1 MQVIS
6 STLSPNSEE
15 FKENRAAMLAQIEE
29 FRAIEQKVIDKT
41 ESRRER
47 FDKLGKLLPH
57 DRLAMLLDAGAP
69 FLPLHSLA
77 GYQMHDD
84 KDGTE
89 AGGAVLA
96 GIGYVAGTRV
106 RVVAS
111 NSAIKGGTITPAG
124 LQKTLRL
131 QGIAKENKLPIV
143 SLSESGGANLNY
155 AAEIFVEG
163 ARSFA
168 TQARLS
174 ALGLPQIT
182 VVHGNAT
189 AGGAY
194 QPGLSDYCI
203 MIREQSKM
211 FLAGPPLLKAA
222 TGEIATDEELGGA
235 EMHTSMAGTAE
246 YLAEN

>member
-1 MQVIS
+1 
-6 STLSPNSEE
+6 
-15 FKENRAAMLAQIEE
+15 
-29 FRAIEQKVIDKT
+29 
-41 ESRRER
+41 
-47 FDKLGKLLPH
+47 
-57 DRLAMLLDAGAP
+57 
-69 FLPLHSLA
+69 
-77 GYQMHDD
+77 HDD

-89 AGGAVLA
+89 AGGASIA

-106 RVVAS
+106 LVGAS
-111 NSAIKGGTITPAG
+111 NSAIKGGTVTPAG
-124 LQKTLRL
+124 LQKSLRL
-131 QGIAKENKLPIV
+131 QQIARENKLPTV

-155 AAEIFVEG
+155 ASEIFVEG

-168 TQARLS
+168 NQARMS
-174 ALGLPQIT
+174 AMGLPQVT

-211 FLAGPPLLKAA
+211 FLAVPPLLKAA

-235 EMHTSMAGTAE
+235 DMHTSMAGTAE
-246 YLAEN
+246 YLAENDQDAIRLAREVIAS